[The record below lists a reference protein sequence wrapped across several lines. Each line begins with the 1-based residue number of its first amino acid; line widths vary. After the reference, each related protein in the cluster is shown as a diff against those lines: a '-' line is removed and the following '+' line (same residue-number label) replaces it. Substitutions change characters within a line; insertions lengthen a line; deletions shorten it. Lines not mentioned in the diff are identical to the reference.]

1 MDIIDSFL
9 KDFGIVGG
17 IQGQNQGNRGFGP
30 HSLALVGNR
39 ITSTKLSDLDDEV
52 LSTISNEILR
62 FNSSHKKKRKNI
74 LGTDDI
80 IVATGGTTILRQQS
94 PSI

>member
-1 MDIIDSFL
+1 MDIIDNFL
-9 KDFGIVGG
+9 KDFGMAGG
-17 IQGQNQGNRGFGP
+17 NQGQNQSNRGFGP

-80 IVATGGTTILRQQS
+80 IVAAGGTTI
-94 PSI
+94 

>member
-1 MDIIDSFL
+1 MAL
-9 KDFGIVGG
+9 
-17 IQGQNQGNRGFGP
+17 GFGP

-80 IVATGGTTILRQQS
+80 IMAAPPG
-94 PSI
+94 